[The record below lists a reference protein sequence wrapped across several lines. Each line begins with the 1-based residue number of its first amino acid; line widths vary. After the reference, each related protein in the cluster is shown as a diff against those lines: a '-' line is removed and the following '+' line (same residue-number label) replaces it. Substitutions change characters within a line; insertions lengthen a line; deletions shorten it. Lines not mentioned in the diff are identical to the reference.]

1 MLVIGE
7 PTPRPEIPIEGTEMV
22 IPLIAIGIFFLLM
35 FGLFAWFFYF
45 MHRTDAKSR
54 IRQERLY
61 KSPFLKRMAQFYA
74 ARPDSL
80 FPKTYG
86 SENWKSWLKK

>member
-7 PTPRPEIPIEGTEMV
+7 PTPRPEIPIEGADM
-22 IPLIAIGIFFLLM
+22 ILPLVGAVLFFLLM
-35 FGLFAWFFYF
+35 LGLFVWFFYT
-45 MHRTDAKSR
+45 MHSRDAKSR
-54 IRQERLY
+54 IRQDKLY
-61 KSPFLKRMAQFYA
+61 RSRFLKKAAQYYA

-86 SENWKSWLKK
+86 SEAWKSWLKK